1 MTARI
6 SPRPGI
12 RRRITR
18 GVGGAITGAAVALTV
33 GLSAVAL
40 APDNGFADLAAAAA
54 TRLMLVP
61 LGLVFGAFLAL
72 RRPR

>member
-1 MTARI
+1 MTAPI
-6 SPRPGI
+6 SPDPGMG
-12 RRRITR
+12 RLITR
-18 GVGGAITGAAVALTV
+18 GVGGGLAGAAAALAI
-33 GLSAVAL
+33 GLTAVAL

-61 LGLVFGAFLAL
+61 LGVVFGVFLAL